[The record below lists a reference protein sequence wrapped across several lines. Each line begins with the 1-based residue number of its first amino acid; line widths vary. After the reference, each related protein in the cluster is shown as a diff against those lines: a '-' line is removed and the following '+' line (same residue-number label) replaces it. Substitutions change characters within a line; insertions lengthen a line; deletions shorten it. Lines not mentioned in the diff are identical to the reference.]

1 MGGNVLDKFGFQL
14 IVLISNADGL
24 LLFTGEDDETQQYDG
39 AEYQCGGK
47 DGGEYAKPDDDV
59 LLDYMLKQWDGFS
72 MLEYVRTVLHYSQDT
87 MSEKLCLPRKKY
99 RKYEKE
105 QEYPDAEALVRMY
118 NLYNCRPSM
127 YLNMYDR
134 RYYAMQRIWVDFSK
148 EQKDKIK
155 QMGCAVRSIL

>member
-1 MGGNVLDKFGFQL
+1 MGWIF
-14 IVLISNADGL
+14 NAGICKNSFA
-24 LLFTGEDDETQQYDG
+24 LFAGY
-39 AEYQCGGK
+39 
-47 DGGEYAKPDDDV
+47 
-59 LLDYMLKQWDGFS
+59 
-72 MLEYVRTVLHYSQDT
+72 YVRKTLSAK
-87 MSEKLCLPRKKY
+87 EKY

-148 EQKDKIK
+148 EQKDKVK

>member
-1 MGGNVLDKFGFQL
+1 MYSTKEYDNLKISLSAGFTDRRGKRKRQTEETRL
-14 IVLISNADGL
+14 LAFIS
-24 LLFTGEDDETQQYDG
+24 FSESCIFET
-39 AEYQCGGK
+39 E
-47 DGGEYAKPDDDV
+47 V
-59 LLDYMLKQWDGFS
+59 F
-72 MLEYVRTVLHYSQDT
+72 
-87 MSEKLCLPRKKY
+87 
-99 RKYEKE
+99 YEKE

-148 EQKDKIK
+148 EQKDKVK